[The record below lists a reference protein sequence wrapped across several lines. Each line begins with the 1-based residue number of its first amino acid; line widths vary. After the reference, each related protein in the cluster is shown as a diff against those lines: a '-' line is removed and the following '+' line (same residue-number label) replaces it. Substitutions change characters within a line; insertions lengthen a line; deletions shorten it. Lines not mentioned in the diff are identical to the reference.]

1 MFKAVTNRNIG
12 SASAGLG
19 QDVTE
24 YDIQLSKYV
33 KVGNV
38 ASISYYSFS
47 ISSVRDNY
55 KFEKYSILQS
65 YWLYCLMVLTWYSI
79 NHVCH
84 YADQLL
90 EL

>member
-1 MFKAVTNRNIG
+1 MFKAVTNRSIG

-47 ISSVRDNY
+47 ISSVRYSYNY
-55 KFEKYSILQS
+55 KNYYKFDKYSILQS
-65 YWLYCLMVLTWYSI
+65 YWHLLAVLSDGANVIQYK
-79 NHVCH
+79 
-84 YADQLL
+84 L
-90 EL
+90 